1 MTTSILPQQRTQ
13 VRLKQA
19 ALHYAEYFQW
29 AVFPIH
35 SLVNGR
41 CTCGKECGRAA
52 GKHPL
57 TRNGFK
63 DATNNK
69 AILSRW
75 WERWP
80 WANIGIATGRTSG
93 FFVLDVDGDKGEDS
107 LRTLL
112 KEHGKLPDTVESLT
126 GGGGRH
132 ILFQHPG
139 TDIRNVVRLAPG
151 LDIRGDGGYIVAPP
165 SVHRSGRQYEW
176 ELSSRPDE
184 VGISPAPSWLL
195 EILQQDRAVD
205 PATPANE
212 WRALAQG
219 VPKVAATMRSPVARA
234 PLWTLREPPLP
245 CNLYL
250 LGITR
255 TASRH
260 SQTPKLSRPLTAWRR
275 WSFDADKEGTAW
287 PLTRF
292 TLIGWNNSK

>member
-41 CTCGKECGRAA
+41 CTCGKECGRSA

-75 WERWP
+75 WDQWP
-80 WANIGIATGRTSG
+80 WANIGIATGRASG
-93 FFVLDVDGDKGEDS
+93 FFVLDVDGDEGEDS

-112 KEHGKLPDTVESLT
+112 KKHGKLPDTAESIT

-165 SVHRSGRQYEW
+165 SVHQSGRQYEW

-195 EILQQDRAVD
+195 EILQQDSAAKTQ
-205 PATPANE
+205 ATPANE

-219 VPKVAATMRSPVARA
+219 VPEGGRNNAIARIA
-234 PLWTLREPPLP
+234 GHLLRRYVNPSLALQLILAWNNSYCFPPLP
-245 CNLYL
+245 DTEVIKTVDSVAKMEL
-250 LGITR
+250 
-255 TASRH
+255 
-260 SQTPKLSRPLTAWRR
+260 RR
-275 WSFDADKEGTAW
+275 RQGGEQRG
-287 PLTRF
+287 R
-292 TLIGWNNSK
+292 